1 MPVLRTTSS
10 TSGSPPHS
18 MATQS
23 SHLTPSNIFHLER
36 ATFYNL
42 SDTMTLLST
51 SANHFQAD
59 KTEFAYSFKTYA
71 NTLQILSH
79 PTSTTLLSVGIVTS
93 YVMETAP
100 PTQLAS
106 KIISLQRLVSAHL
119 RKKCTKQMIS
129 PPPYHP
135 LSLLQLSTFQIFPY
149 GFTRIGLDRD
159 LDKTDQE
166 KEGLVSPMTPGV
178 GKIPWH
184 LSLYGSEVKLLLLLL
199 LLWWHP
205 NHVHQS
211 HPHIIGDDAC
221 AWFGRSTRWGQDIRT
236 D

>member
-1 MPVLRTTSS
+1 MPVLQTTSF

-23 SHLTPSNIFHLER
+23 SHLTPSTIFHLER

-42 SDTMTLLST
+42 TNKMTLPST

-59 KTEFAYSFKTYA
+59 KTEFAYSFKTYV

-79 PTSTTLLSVGIVTS
+79 PISTILLSVGIMTS
-93 YVMETAP
+93 YVMGTAP
-100 PTQLAS
+100 PTQLES

-119 RKKCTKQMIS
+119 RKKCTQQMIS
-129 PPPYHP
+129 PP
-135 LSLLQLSTFQIFPY
+135 LLQLSTFQIFSH

-159 LDKTDQE
+159 LDKTDRK

-178 GKIPWH
+178 GKFPWH
-184 LSLYGSEVKLLLLLL
+184 LSLYGSAVKLLLLFLL
-199 LLWWHP
+199 LLETLQMYLKSILI
-205 NHVHQS
+205 HQ
-211 HPHIIGDDAC
+211 
-221 AWFGRSTRWGQDIRT
+221 
-236 D
+236 